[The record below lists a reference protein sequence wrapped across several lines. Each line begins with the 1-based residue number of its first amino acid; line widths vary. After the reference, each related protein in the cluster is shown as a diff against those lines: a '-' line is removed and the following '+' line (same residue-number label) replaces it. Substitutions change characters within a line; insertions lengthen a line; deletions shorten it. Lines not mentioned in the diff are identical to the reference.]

1 MRARHDGALPV
12 KDFKPKE
19 PKKTKP
25 TRLGKD
31 ARKAARERVKAA
43 RREAKAERRATK
55 RTAKDEKKATKKAST
70 PRNLKM

>member
-1 MRARHDGALPV
+1 
-12 KDFKPKE
+12 
-19 PKKTKP
+19 
-25 TRLGKD
+25 
-31 ARKAARERVKAA
+31 VKAA